1 LDDSGVNWK
10 LGQVMRFSFG
20 DQIIPGNFNVN
31 FLTNAQGRYPLAN
44 PTQVPYSTL
53 ILSLT
58 NNEFVSYDYK
68 PVIDIVC
75 VDPENLIF
83 QVDQIGKSLT
93 NNT

>member
-1 LDDSGVNWK
+1 
-10 LGQVMRFSFG
+10 
-20 DQIIPGNFNVN
+20 
-31 FLTNAQGRYPLAN
+31 
-44 PTQVPYSTL
+44 
-53 ILSLT
+53 LT